1 MSTKLFPLL
10 LLCCLVACNYA
21 PPPKPV
27 AESAASLPKTKA
39 PGSVIVSNSLASVQ
53 AIELSQPDGKAF
65 KFDDLKGKVLVI
77 DVWATF
83 CPPCRAQAPKL
94 DELNRKYAAKGFAV
108 VGLNIDEEKDHD
120 LVKTF
125 MKEVGINYTVAYASE
140 KMSRAFLDGT
150 EDETGAPPIPQ
161 TFIISR
167 DGKVVEHLIG
177 NDPRHTMSQ
186 IEETILKQLN

>member
-1 MSTKLFPLL
+1 MSTKLFLVLL
-10 LLCCLVACNYA
+10 VFCLAGCDYA

-27 AESAASLPKTKA
+27 AESAPARKAKVPGDVIATK
-39 PGSVIVSNSLASVQ
+39 SIASVQ
-53 AIELSQPDGKAF
+53 SMEIQQPDGKPF
-65 KFDDLKGKVLVI
+65 KLDDLKGKVLLVDI
-77 DVWATF
+77 WATF

-94 DELNRKYAAKGFAV
+94 DELNRKYASKGFAV
-108 VGLNIDEEKDHD
+108 VGLNIDKESDRD

-140 KMSRAFLDGT
+140 KMTRSFLDGT
-150 EDETGAPPIPQ
+150 EDETGEPPIPQ